1 MHPVPVVSATVYYT
15 TLNINTPANPPSG
28 SMCDWVANIEYL
40 FYNRNMNISLQEI
53 TQNKLVVLAFPRY
66 RVRDIFALMAGSAQR
81 SPIRVIDGGNLF
93 NVLTLNRAI
102 RRKNNRVEEV
112 LGRIYISR
120 AFTCFQM
127 EAMLHNL
134 SDYRCPIFI
143 LDLLY
148 TFYDES
154 VDDGQSRRLMTDA
167 IRHLTQ
173 ASASVP
179 VLVCIFPPAK
189 ADKRPFLMQM
199 LLGAANSVWQ
209 PEAQP
214 AAPQQPGLWE

>member
-1 MHPVPVVSATVYYT
+1 
-15 TLNINTPANPPSG
+15 
-28 SMCDWVANIEYL
+28 
-40 FYNRNMNISLQEI
+40 MNISLQEI
-53 TQNKLVVLAFPRY
+53 TLNQFALLALPRY
-66 RVRDIFALMAGSAQR
+66 RVRDIFALMADLALHSTL
-81 SPIRVIDGGNLF
+81 RVVDGGNLF

-102 RRKNNRVEEV
+102 RRKTNRVEEV

-134 SDYRCPIFI
+134 NDCRCPIFV

-154 VDDGQSRRLMTDA
+154 VDDQQSQRLLANT
-167 IRHLTQ
+167 IRHLKQ
-173 ASASVP
+173 ASTATP

-189 ADKRPFLMQM
+189 ANKRPYLMEM
-199 LLGAANSVWQ
+199 LLEAANSVWQ
-209 PEAQP
+209 PETGP
-214 AAPQQPGLWE
+214 AAPRQPGLWE